1 MPSIAQIKHLASL
14 RMSKYR
20 QKYGQFVVE
29 GRKQME
35 EVFHSGWEI
44 EGIWGTPAFA
54 ERFSPAYNFEWMT
67 EEENKKCSGFDT
79 PPGIMALVRMP
90 KMKELDLLEPFVLA
104 LDGISDPGNMG
115 TIIRLADWYGLK
127 QILAS
132 EDCVDVYNAKCL
144 SATMGSFLR
153 VEVVYSKLHPAAAGR
168 RVYGAFLDG
177 TSVHGLKLESPSM
190 LIIGS
195 ESHGIRPEAESLVTE
210 KITIPGKG
218 HAESLNAGIATAILL
233 DNLLR

>member
-1 MPSIAQIKHLASL
+1 M
-14 RMSKYR
+14 
-20 QKYGQFVVE
+20 VE
-29 GRKQME
+29 GRKQVE

-44 EGIWGTPAFA
+44 EGIWATAVFA
-54 ERFSPAYNFEWMT
+54 ERFSPEFDFELMT
-67 EEENKKCSGFDT
+67 EEENRKCSGFDT
-79 PPGIMALVRMP
+79 PPGVLALVRMP
-90 KMKELDLLEPFVLA
+90 KVRGLDMTEPFVLA

-115 TIIRLADWYGLK
+115 TIIRLADWYGLR

-168 RVYGAFLDG
+168 RVYGAFLNG
-177 TSVHGLKLESPSM
+177 KSVHEMKIQNPSM

>member
-1 MPSIAQIKHLASL
+1 
-14 RMSKYR
+14 
-20 QKYGQFVVE
+20 
-29 GRKQME
+29 
-35 EVFHSGWEI
+35 
-44 EGIWGTPAFA
+44 
-54 ERFSPAYNFEWMT
+54 MT
-67 EEENKKCSGFDT
+67 EEENRKCSGFDT
-79 PPGIMALVRMP
+79 PPGVLALVRMP
-90 KMKELDLLEPFVLA
+90 KVRGLDMTEPFVLA

-115 TIIRLADWYGLK
+115 TIIRLADWYGLR

-168 RVYGAFLDG
+168 RVYGAFLNG
-177 TSVHGLKLESPSM
+177 KSVHEMKIQNPSM

>member
-1 MPSIAQIKHLASL
+1 
-14 RMSKYR
+14 MSKFR

-29 GRKQME
+29 GRKQVE

-44 EGIWGTPAFA
+44 EGIWATAVFA
-54 ERFSPAYNFEWMT
+54 ERFSPEFDFELMT
-67 EEENKKCSGFDT
+67 EEENRKCSGFDT
-79 PPGIMALVRMP
+79 PPGVLALVRMP
-90 KMKELDLLEPFVLA
+90 KVRGLDMTEPFVLA

-115 TIIRLADWYGLK
+115 TIIRLADWYGLR

-168 RVYGAFLDG
+168 RVYGAFLNG
-177 TSVHGLKLESPSM
+177 KSVHEMKIQNPSM

>member
-1 MPSIAQIKHLASL
+1 
-14 RMSKYR
+14 MSKFR

-29 GRKQME
+29 GRKQVE

-44 EGIWGTPAFA
+44 EGIWATAVFA
-54 ERFSPAYNFEWMT
+54 ERFSPEFDFELMT
-67 EEENKKCSGFDT
+67 EEENRKCSGFDT
-79 PPGIMALVRMP
+79 PPGVLALVRMP
-90 KMKELDLLEPFVLA
+90 KVQGLDMTEPFVLA

-115 TIIRLADWYGLK
+115 TIIRLADWYGLR

-168 RVYGAFLDG
+168 RVYGAFLNG
-177 TSVHGLKLESPSM
+177 KSVHEMKIQNPSM

>member
-1 MPSIAQIKHLASL
+1 M
-14 RMSKYR
+14 
-20 QKYGQFVVE
+20 VE
-29 GRKQME
+29 GRKQVE

-44 EGIWGTPAFA
+44 EGIWATAVFA
-54 ERFSPAYNFEWMT
+54 ERFSPEYDFELMT
-67 EEENKKCSGFDT
+67 EEENRKCSGFDT
-79 PPGIMALVRMP
+79 PPGVLALVRMP
-90 KMKELDLLEPFVLA
+90 KVRGLDMTEPFVLA

-115 TIIRLADWYGLK
+115 TIIRLADWYGLR

-168 RVYGAFLDG
+168 RVYGAFLNG
-177 TSVHGLKLESPSM
+177 KSVHEMKIQNPSM

>member
-1 MPSIAQIKHLASL
+1 
-14 RMSKYR
+14 MSKFR

-29 GRKQME
+29 GRKQVE

-44 EGIWGTPAFA
+44 EGIWATAVFA
-54 ERFSPAYNFEWMT
+54 ERFSPEYDFELMT
-67 EEENKKCSGFDT
+67 EEENRKCSGFDT
-79 PPGIMALVRMP
+79 PAGVVALVGMP
-90 KMKELDLLEPFVLA
+90 KVRGLDMTEPFVLA

-115 TIIRLADWYGLK
+115 TIIRLADWYGLR

-168 RVYGAFLDG
+168 RVYGAFLNG
-177 TSVHGLKLESPSM
+177 KSVHEMKIQNPSM